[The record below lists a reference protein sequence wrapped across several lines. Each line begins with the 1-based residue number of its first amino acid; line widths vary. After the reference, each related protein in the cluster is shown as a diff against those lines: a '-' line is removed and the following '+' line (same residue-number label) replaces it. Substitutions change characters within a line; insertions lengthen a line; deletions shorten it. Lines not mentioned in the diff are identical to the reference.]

1 MNIVHIVLVTL
12 SIIVANEAKVLN
24 KNVDT
29 CQEILGDEL
38 IKEIWGYENVKDEIL
53 KYVLDGDFK
62 RKTYDE

>member
-1 MNIVHIVLVTL
+1 MNIVHIVFVTL

-38 IKEIWGYENVKDEIL
+38 IEEIWGYENVKDEIL
-53 KYVLDGDFK
+53 KYVIDGDFK